1 MEQQQQKLDDHGE
14 VPVMV
19 HTASVQSGRRD
30 VQQPPVKEEA
40 QDWSSSLD
48 QEEPV
53 PPHIKQEE
61 EEEDVSGVSFNN
73 VVKSEKT
80 DEKSSLS
87 QLHQG
92 EEEPPTKSFTQHLK
106 LGDDG
111 AEPDSYVTPPLLSV
125 QQRSRTSG
133 SDTDDSENWRDSN
146 TVLCSK
152 PVGNPEVSQKREDA
166 ENVSLSC
173 SRCGKCCSSK
183 SDLHL
188 HNSGCGHEGSLCC
201 SVCAKSFTTREHLS
215 IHKRSHRRQSISSR
229 CTLIDAVYAFPILY
243 DTSCPF
249 YHDRQKKDLAWRKV
263 SEIVNISAETCRKK
277 WKSLRDIYLR
287 EKRKETERRSGSA
300 PATGSKWR
308 HSADLNFL
316 DPFLTPREA
325 SGNIDRAVQEAE
337 VPAAATASPSS
348 PATAEDE
355 TAGDL
360 RRSCSKRPR
369 EKSPQVERP
378 CFEARRR
385 CHSPASQLTSSLS
398 EDKMFLLSLLPSLQ
412 RVAPQRREHVKFQIH
427 KLIYESSSVQLNP
440 DHSEA

>member
-1 MEQQQQKLDDHGE
+1 MEKQQKLDDHGE

-19 HTASVQSGRRD
+19 LTALVQSGRRD

-61 EEEDVSGVSFNN
+61 EEEDVSGFSFNN

-92 EEEPPTKSFTQHLK
+92 EEEPPTKSSTQHLK

-111 AEPDSYVTPPLLSV
+111 AEPGSYVTPPVLSV

-133 SDTDDSENWRDSN
+133 SDTDDSEDWRDTSN

-166 ENVSLSC
+166 KNVSLSC

-183 SDLHL
+183 SDLNL
-188 HNSGCGHEGSLCC
+188 HDSACSHEGSLCC

-215 IHKRSHRRQSISSR
+215 IHKRSHRRQSIFSR

-249 YHDRQKKDLAWRKV
+249 YRDRQKKDLAWRKV

-316 DPFLTPREA
+316 DPFLSPREA

-348 PATAEDE
+348 SAAAEDE

-360 RRSCSKRPR
+360 RRSCSKRLR

-385 CHSPASQLTSSLS
+385 CHSPASQLPSSLS